1 MLRDHEKEIDKNEPP
16 SSENKELQPDAGNF
30 PQPDNENDNNAAEA
44 PENNELK
51 ELLSKKEEE
60 TKELLERIQR
70 LAAEYDNF
78 RKRTQKEKDRLYGD
92 ALTEVVSK
100 FLPVLDNLERA
111 LDSSASDETGGLRE
125 GITLVSKQFLEILA
139 KLDVKPIEAVGAD
152 FNPELHNAVMH
163 VKDEN
168 FDHNYVVEEFQK
180 GYIYKDEIVIRYSMV
195 KVAN

>member
-1 MLRDHEKEIDKNEPP
+1 
-16 SSENKELQPDAGNF
+16 
-30 PQPDNENDNNAAEA
+30 
-44 PENNELK
+44 
-51 ELLSKKEEE
+51 
-60 TKELLERIQR
+60 
-70 LAAEYDNF
+70 
-78 RKRTQKEKDRLYGD
+78 
-92 ALTEVVSK
+92 
-100 FLPVLDNLERA
+100 LDNLERA